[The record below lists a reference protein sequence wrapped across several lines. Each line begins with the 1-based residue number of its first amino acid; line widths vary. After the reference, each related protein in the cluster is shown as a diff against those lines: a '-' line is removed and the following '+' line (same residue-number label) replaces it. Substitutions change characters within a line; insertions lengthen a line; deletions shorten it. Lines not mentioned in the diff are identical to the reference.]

1 MISKKFPVFFPI
13 FQNDLNFFLLFSLLV
28 ALIPTLHRRRR
39 RLIQFNATIKP
50 FVTTVYDL
58 AFARALTTQT
68 RNYIMEKSILLRKQ
82 WLIRSHGKW
91 IWRWKICTR
100 ATLHRTCAR
109 ARMRWERQKLVCD
122 CKVSLFV
129 HRRDYTFA
137 SADDD
142 ASWERVEQSCSFEK
156 FFFYILKLK
165 SFLCGWKSAKVGWC
179 CLWNLIICIWD
190 LRFLS
195 QGNSQ
200 LFLSCK
206 WHSKTSRVAEKT
218 QIDVLA
224 GWII

>member
-1 MISKKFPVFFPI
+1 MFHFSVWSKRIQSRSALGIATKVLLLCGDDLEEISSFFPI

-28 ALIPTLHRRRR
+28 ALIPTLHGRRR

-142 ASWERVEQSCSFEK
+142 ASWEREWSKVARLKSFFLYSETEK
-156 FFFYILKLK
+156 FFMRLKI
-165 SFLCGWKSAKVGWC
+165 S
-179 CLWNLIICIWD
+179 
-190 LRFLS
+190 
-195 QGNSQ
+195 
-200 LFLSCK
+200 
-206 WHSKTSRVAEKT
+206 
-218 QIDVLA
+218 
-224 GWII
+224 